1 MDVRVMNDEH
11 HSSTLEKSEL
21 DDQELVAG
29 VLAGKTALFT
39 GLVARH
45 TGQIYGLAL
54 RLLGNSEEAE
64 DVVQETFLRAYAH
77 LNTFRSAASF
87 ATWLYRIT
95 LNVSRD
101 QLRRRQVRE
110 RTVAF
115 SRVNQLWADE
125 RYSVDPERVV
135 LALENRQLIEEALK
149 RLPAN
154 YRATLL
160 LHEVDGLK
168 LTEVATLMDA
178 PLPTVKSRLQRA
190 RMALVTLLDE
200 AAQAERPSS
209 QEKGSSHSRVPPE
222 KGEGG

>member
-1 MDVRVMNDEH
+1 MNDEH
-11 HSSTLEKSEL
+11 HTSTLEKSGL

-29 VLAGKTALFT
+29 VLAGNTALFT
-39 GLVARH
+39 ALVARH
-45 TGQIYGLAL
+45 SGQIYGLAL

-77 LNTFRSAASF
+77 LDTFRSAASF

-135 LALENRQLIEEALK
+135 LALENRQVIEQALK
-149 RLPAN
+149 RLPAS

-160 LHEVDGLK
+160 LHEVDGLT
-168 LTEVATLMDA
+168 LAEVATLMDA

-200 AAQAERPSS
+200 AAQAEQPSS
-209 QEKGSSHSRVPPE
+209 QERVPSHSRVLPE